1 MSKLRPN
8 IAAAMRDAAGSTRST
23 VQPFPSPSPVAVSE
37 APVAAAEALP
47 AEPKPPLQ
55 PSRQGTKAITGH
67 YPPAVRYQ
75 LKLLAA
81 ERGRTMEDML
91 AEGLN
96 MLFAAYG
103 KPEIAPASRE
113 RPRGEG

>member
-1 MSKLRPN
+1 MPKPRPN

-23 VQPFPSPSPVAVSE
+23 VQPFP
-37 APVAAAEALP
+37 APAPAAASADPALP
-47 AEPKPPLQ
+47 PDETTAVPKPAIQ

-67 YPPAVRYQ
+67 YSPAVRYQ

-81 ERGRTMEDML
+81 EKGRTMEDML

-103 KPEIAPASRE
+103 KPEIASAGRKPPE
-113 RPRGEG
+113 R

>member
-1 MSKLRPN
+1 MRKPRPN
-8 IAAAMRDAAGSTRST
+8 IAAAMRDAAGSTRGT
-23 VQPFPSPSPVAVSE
+23 VEPFPAPAGATITAAPETAAVE
-37 APVAAAEALP
+37 AASASRPTG
-47 AEPKPPLQ
+47 Q

-67 YPPAVRYQ
+67 YPPPVRYQ

-81 ERGRTMEDML
+81 EKGRTMEDML

-103 KPEIAPASRE
+103 KPEIAPASRK
-113 RPRGEG
+113 PPQS

>member
-1 MSKLRPN
+1 M
-8 IAAAMRDAAGSTRST
+8 
-23 VQPFPSPSPVAVSE
+23 QPFPSAAPAARETPLATSVEAISE
-37 APVAAAEALP
+37 APPTRP
-47 AEPKPPLQ
+47 AIQ

-81 ERGRTMEDML
+81 EKGRTMEDML

-96 MLFAAYG
+96 MLFAAHG
-103 KPEIAPASRE
+103 KPEIAPASRKPPE
-113 RPRGEG
+113 R

>member
-1 MSKLRPN
+1 MRKSRPN
-8 IAAAMRDAAGSTRST
+8 IAAAMRDAAGSTRGT
-23 VQPFPSPSPVAVSE
+23 VQPFP
-37 APVAAAEALP
+37 APVAAVQETAPVEAP
-47 AEPKPPLQ
+47 AAPSPKPAVQ

-75 LKLLAA
+75 LKVLAA
-81 ERGRTMEDML
+81 EKGRTMEDML

-103 KPEIAPASRE
+103 KPEIAPSSRT
-113 RPRGEG
+113 PPEG

>member
-1 MSKLRPN
+1 MPKPRPN
-8 IAAAMRDAAGSTRST
+8 IAAAMRDAAGSTRSA
-23 VQPFPSPSPVAVSE
+23 VQPFLAP
-37 APVAAAEALP
+37 APVAALADPALP
-47 AEPKPPLQ
+47 PDEAAATPKPAIQ

-81 ERGRTMEDML
+81 EKGRTMEDML
-91 AEGLN
+91 AESLN

-103 KPEIAPASRE
+103 KSEIAPATSKPPE
-113 RPRGEG
+113 R